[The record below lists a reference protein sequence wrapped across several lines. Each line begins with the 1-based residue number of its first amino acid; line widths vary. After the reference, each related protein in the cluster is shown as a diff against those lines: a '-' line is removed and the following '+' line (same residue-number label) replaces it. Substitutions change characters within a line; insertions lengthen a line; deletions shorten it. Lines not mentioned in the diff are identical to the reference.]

1 MTYTEMKRAVYGIT
15 AAYFTGASVEMAN
28 TKSAKKGKPLVKLA
42 FGPAQSTQ
50 FPVEQFIDGEL
61 CSFYPTTAKLEVQL
75 FTNGFRLP
83 NGAMENTAVGD
94 LTDYVNYMMSEMV
107 TNELNLQNLS
117 MLVDGPV
124 QDTTAIINDVS
135 YEYRALV
142 EFNVN
147 FTVAAVGFAG
157 VLDESSIKID
167 QPAPGPT
174 PGPDPG
180 EPGEPEKPDEPGKP
194 TTPVDPDTP
203 GQVLPPHIEPEWKPT
218 ESGGRNKEIA
228 EKRTGYFTEV
238 EVTETKR
245 SELN

>member
-15 AAYFTGASVEMAN
+15 AAYFTSASVEMAN
-28 TKSAKKGKPLVKLA
+28 TKSAKKGKPLIKLS

-50 FPVEQFIDGEL
+50 FPVEQFLDGEL

-75 FTNGFRLP
+75 FTNGSRLP

-107 TNELNLQNLS
+107 TNELNTQNLS
-117 MLVDGPV
+117 MLVAGPV
-124 QDTTAIINDVS
+124 QDVTSIINDVS
-135 YEYRALV
+135 YEYRAMV

-147 FTVAAVGFAG
+147 FTVAAVGFAA

-167 QPAPGPT
+167 QPAPGP
-174 PGPDPG
+174 
-180 EPGEPEKPDEPGKP
+180 
-194 TTPVDPDTP
+194 DPDSQ

-218 ESGGRNKEIA
+218 NSGGRSKEIA

-238 EVTETKR
+238 EVTEMKR

>member
-15 AAYFTGASVEMAN
+15 AAYFTGAAVEMAN

-50 FPVEQFIDGEL
+50 FPVEQFLDGEL

-75 FTNGFRLP
+75 FTHGAKLP

-94 LTDYVNYMMSEMV
+94 LTDYVHYMMSEMV
-107 TNELNLQNLS
+107 TNELNTQNLS
-117 MLVDGPV
+117 MLVAGPV
-124 QDTTAIINDVS
+124 QDVTAIINDVS
-135 YEYRALV
+135 YEYRAMV

-167 QPAPGPT
+167 QPAPGP
-174 PGPDPG
+174 DPG
-180 EPGEPEKPDEPGKP
+180 EPG
-194 TTPVDPDTP
+194 TPVDPGTPGEPADPDSP
-203 GQVLPPHIEPEWKPT
+203 GQVLPPYIEPEWKPT
-218 ESGGRNKEIA
+218 DSGGRNKEIA

>member
-15 AAYFTGASVEMAN
+15 TAYFTGAAVEMAN

-75 FTNGFRLP
+75 FTNGFKLP

-117 MLVDGPV
+117 MLVAGPV
-124 QDTTAIINDVS
+124 QDMTTIINDVS
-135 YEYRALV
+135 YEYRAMV
-142 EFNVN
+142 EFNVS
-147 FTVAAVGFAG
+147 FTVAAVGYAG

-167 QPAPGPT
+167 QPAPGP
-174 PGPDPG
+174 DPG
-180 EPGEPEKPDEPGKP
+180 NPDDPGTPIE
-194 TTPVDPDTP
+194 PVDPDTP

>member
-1 MTYTEMKRAVYGIT
+1 MTYTEMKRSVYGIT
-15 AAYFTGASVEMAN
+15 AAYFSSATVEMAN
-28 TKSAKKGKPLVKLA
+28 TKSTKKGKPLIKLA

-75 FTNGFRLP
+75 FTNGSRLP

-107 TNELNLQNLS
+107 TNELNTQNLS
-117 MLVDGPV
+117 MLVAGPV
-124 QDTTAIINDVS
+124 QDVTAIINDVS
-135 YEYRALV
+135 YEYRAMV

-167 QPAPGPT
+167 QPAPGP
-174 PGPDPG
+174 DPG
-180 EPGEPEKPDEPGKP
+180 EPGEPAEPGTP
-194 TTPVDPDTP
+194 LDPGAPGQPVDPDSP

-218 ESGGRNKEIA
+218 DSGGRNQEIA